1 MKRRIFLQATA
12 ATGVALARPAIAQGV
27 KPLIFVPQGNLA
39 SLDPIWTT
47 ATVTRNYAMMV
58 FETLYGMDSKL
69 NPRPQMAEGHTVE
82 DSGKRWTVKLRDG
95 LMFHDGA
102 KVIAADCVA
111 SLTRWMKRD
120 AVGQIIAGRLD
131 ALEAPDDRTL
141 VFRLSKPF
149 AALPYA
155 LAKTQPSPAL
165 IMPARIAATDPFKQI
180 SEVVGSG
187 PFKFEASEYNSGS
200 RAAFSK
206 FAAYKPREDAPD
218 FTAGARRALVERVEW
233 KIVPDAST
241 AANALSAGEV
251 DWVEQPLPDLLGLL
265 RKNKDV
271 VVEKLDLY
279 GLYPVARFNSLQGP
293 TANRGVRQ
301 AILAAINPVEV
312 MQAVMGDDASGYNA
326 PVGAFLPGT
335 ESANTAGMDRLG
347 GKKSVPEIKAMLQA
361 AGYAGEKLVLLHPT
375 DQPFYDAMSQVIA
388 STLKKIGINVDDRS
402 MDFGTVVQRRA
413 SKEPIEKG
421 GWSIF
426 CASFPAVDYLDPLAA
441 PAARGNGA
449 KAWFGWPNDP
459 KLEQLHDAWMDAADP
474 AERKKLATALQDE
487 VFTEVPYV
495 PLGQYFLSSAWRKN
509 VSGFLKGPVPIF
521 WNVAKA

>member
-12 ATGVALARPAIAQGV
+12 ATGLALARPAIAQGV

-39 SLDPIWTT
+39 SLDPVWTT

-82 DSGKRWTVKLRDG
+82 ADGKRWTIELRDG
-95 LMFHDGA
+95 LVFHDGT
-102 KVIAADCVA
+102 KVTAADCVA

-120 AVGQIIAGRLD
+120 AVGQILASRLE

-141 VFRLSKPF
+141 VFRLTKPF

-155 LAKTQPSPAL
+155 LAKTQPSPAV
-165 IMPARIAATDPFKQI
+165 IMPARIAATDPFKQFT
-180 SEVVGSG
+180 EVVGSG
-187 PFKFEASEYNSGS
+187 PFKFEPKEYNSGS
-200 RAAFSK
+200 RAVFTK
-206 FAAYKPREDAPD
+206 FAAYKPREDTPD

-233 KIVPDAST
+233 KIIPDAST
-241 AANALSAGEV
+241 AVHALTSGEV
-251 DWVEQPLPDLLGLL
+251 DWIEQPLPDLLPLL

-271 VVEKLDLY
+271 VVDRLDPY
-279 GLYPVARFNSLQGP
+279 GLYPVARLNSLQGP

-301 AILAAINPVEV
+301 AILAAVNPVEA
-312 MQAVMGDDASGYNA
+312 MQAVMGEDSGGYHA
-326 PVGAFLPGT
+326 PVGVFLPGT

-347 GKKSVPEIKAMLQA
+347 GKKPVEEIKAMLKA
-361 AGYAGEKLVLLHPT
+361 AGYAGEKLVLLHAT
-375 DQPFYDAMSQVIA
+375 DQPFYDAMSQVLA
-388 STLKKIGINVDDRS
+388 ATMKKIGINVDDQA

-413 SKEPIEKG
+413 SKEPIDKG
-421 GWSIF
+421 GWSMF

-449 KAWFGWPNDP
+449 KAWFGWPDDP
-459 KLEQLHDAWMDAADP
+459 KLEALHDSWMASTDP
-474 AERKKLATALQDE
+474 AERKRLATALQDE
-487 VFTEVPYV
+487 VFTDVPYV
-495 PLGQYFLSSAWRKN
+495 PLGQYFPSSAWRAKIT
-509 VSGFLKGPVPIF
+509 GFLKGPVPIF
-521 WNVAKA
+521 WNLAKA